1 MLTASII
8 TITQYKRR
16 NFIKNLCNLVRD
28 QDYSNIIEWVI
39 VEGSKSVN
47 EKILNKKEI
56 DILIEYNKDIKIR
69 YIYPSLIWNIG
80 SLRNI
85 GNRSCKGDIIVCMDD
100 DDYYPKDRV
109 SHCVERLIDT
119 GLEIAGCSNMY
130 MYDYNYEKLYK
141 FDKFENHSTNNCMA
155 FKRDYLKHHRHDID
169 ISYGEESSF
178 TNNFTI
184 EMAELDPKKCII
196 ASSHM
201 TNTFDKKKLIKKMD
215 NDEIYNL
222 FEINKD
228 IRYFIPNY
236 IYLNMKKIIL
246 GNDYI
251 HN

>member
-1 MLTASII
+1 MTTVSII
-8 TITQYKRR
+8 TITQYKRKEL
-16 NFIKNLCNLVRD
+16 IKNLCYLIRE

-39 VEGSKSVN
+39 VEGSKSKRYK
-47 EKILNKKEI
+47 ELNKKEI
-56 DILIEYNKDIKIR
+56 NILIESNQDINIR

-85 GNRSCKGDIIVCMDD
+85 GNKSCKGDIIVCMDD

-109 SHCVERLIDT
+109 SHCVEILIETD
-119 GLEIAGCSNMY
+119 LEIAGCSNMY

-155 FKRDYLKHHRHDID
+155 FKRSYLKDHRHDID
-169 ISYGEESSF
+169 LSYGEESSF
-178 TNNFTI
+178 TNNFTV
-184 EMAELDPKKCII
+184 EMAQLDPQKCII

-228 IRYFIPNY
+228 IKMFIPNLV
-236 IYLNMKKIIL
+236 YLNMKRIIL
-246 GNDYI
+246 RNG
-251 HN
+251 